1 MGGGLSIRSL
11 LATGVL
17 LAALSACAAP
27 PARQNASLP
36 APTATEP
43 GSDANGLA
51 QRALPAP
58 REESQRAADPKTL
71 VGLTGSEV
79 SGLLGRPGFVRRDAP
94 AEIWQYRGADC
105 VLDVFLYTEANGA
118 RVKHVE
124 LRPRQP
130 ARPTSPACFA
140 GMLGRVQPA
149 SYSGS

>member
-1 MGGGLSIRSL
+1 MGGGLSIRL
-11 LATGVL
+11 LLTASAL
-17 LAALSACAAP
+17 LAALNACVAP
-27 PARQNASLP
+27 PARLDSSQP
-36 APTATEP
+36 AAVQP

-58 REESQRAADPKTL
+58 RDDSLRAADPRTL

-105 VLDVFLYTEANGA
+105 VLDVFLYTETGGI

-130 ARPTSPACFA
+130 TRPTSPTCFA
-140 GMLGRVQPA
+140 GMIGRVQPA
-149 SYSGS
+149 SFPGS